1 MCLQLQSLWWM
12 KNFCVPVTANVRRR
26 IYPGCCISELSKP
39 GINFFFRNEKKA
51 PFCKNFN
58 YLQCLEGSKA
68 TTKSRTPIEAS
79 VEISITETGSLG
91 WPRTWFVAR
100 LKKKYIER
108 HHESSRLACLR
119 SWNCPFL
126 LPFLPPS
133 LSTVLHTCLIS
144 KVLRG
149 LASGTVTKMK
159 CSGWELR
166 RGRREGWDGEQSP
179 AAVPQGR
186 GSQAVTA
193 LAWLTADS

>member
-12 KNFCVPVTANVRRR
+12 KNFCVPVTANDRRR

-39 GINFFFRNEKKA
+39 GINFFFCNEKKLLSVK
-51 PFCKNFN
+51 FQLFTMSWRQQSNNKEQDTNWGKCGNFHHRN
-58 YLQCLEGSKA
+58 RFPWTAEDMICGPAE
-68 TTKSRTPIEAS
+68 
-79 VEISITETGSLG
+79 
-91 WPRTWFVAR
+91 
-100 LKKKYIER
+100 KKYIER

-166 RGRREGWDGEQSP
+166 RGRREGWDGEQSL